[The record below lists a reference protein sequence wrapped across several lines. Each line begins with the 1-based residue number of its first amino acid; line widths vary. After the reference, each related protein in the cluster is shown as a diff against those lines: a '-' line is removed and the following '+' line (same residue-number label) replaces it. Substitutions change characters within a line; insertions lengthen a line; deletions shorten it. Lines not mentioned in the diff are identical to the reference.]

1 MHFFHLLENCFHRF
15 CIDLLGSILWIR
27 DGFDSRLDSSVGGQV
42 GSSHSDS
49 ALRDSNGTT
58 NGHTQA
64 NNLHEVVDGSFE
76 QSEANDV
83 ASNDREHNGC
93 GTSDSTDDLGGN
105 TIQDIDSHESN
116 TPIEHGQEEVPDNV
130 VRGWQCSSS
139 IETVESRDGT
149 SQNIIGNLRT
159 TTAVE
164 QSQEPLQNDAND
176 HSNIQGV
183 SDVFNEQS
191 DLIGDESV
199 IRELSDHADGN
210 MLGEV
215 NFQEFNSRPR
225 QWQDR
230 VSENEERDQEQ
241 ADVEYNSLMENVVE
255 NTVEDQQETAGY
267 EWSQELVENEDDQLE
282 QVPEVWH
289 DESGFQEAVQS
300 WLEGPSSRDSDSV
313 RPVDTFYFPD
323 DDNAHN
329 TELRELLSRCQIY

>member
-1 MHFFHLLENCFHRF
+1 MHFFYLLENCFHRF

-49 ALRDSNGTT
+49 ALSDSNGTT
-58 NGHTQA
+58 TGHTQP

-83 ASNDREHNGC
+83 VNNDREHNGC
-93 GTSDSTDDLGGN
+93 GTSDAMDDLGGN
-105 TIQDIDSHESN
+105 TIQDIGSHESN

-139 IETVESRDGT
+139 IETVENRDST

-164 QSQEPLQNDAND
+164 HSQEPLQNDAND
-176 HSNIQGV
+176 HSNTQGV

-191 DLIGDESV
+191 DLNGDESV
-199 IRELSDHADGN
+199 ILELSDHADSN
-210 MLGEV
+210 MLGDV
-215 NFQEFNSRPR
+215 NFLEFNSRPR

-255 NTVEDQQETAGY
+255 TTVEDQQETAGY

-282 QVPEVWH
+282 EVPEAWH

-313 RPVDTFYFPD
+313 RPVETFYFPD

-329 TELRELLSRCQIY
+329 TELRELLSRCYIY